1 MHVVLFHSSAISRHI
16 FLQMQS
22 FELLR
27 LDLFVCPSFT
37 RSPAGLRC
45 DQEEMQAN
53 SSISLTNSTTKMSA
67 ADTHATCHH
76 HKRRRRRVSHQTPP
90 KAAHTAIS
98 LFLLLSALCG
108 TAPNHDPRHRRGSLL
123 FVKADDDILAELLRE
138 EAEQDDGHHPAGGSA
153 DAGEDYGESKYDRP
167 PPDFNAGGSSKMGG
181 MGGNKRTNM
190 PGGGGGSGS
199 ASGGGPVPDLEE
211 QLRQKQEEAAKAAA
225 TRAEEEAARI
235 AEEHRV
241 RREAEFEAEVK
252 RMDAEQRKRALKQ
265 KKADAKV
272 VSRILRAANAKPE
285 PDHYAVLGLR
295 NFELHVGP
303 WHLFHI
309 STRDVKKAYRNLS
322 RRVHPDKNRDGRA
335 EQAFHALE
343 ASAAVLS
350 DGEQRR
356 GYDRRVEARRKK
368 RNQRITGT
376 TIDVLDSTRRNVV
389 RVFGTARRV
398 LGPFSVPV
406 FVLGGLALP

>member
-1 MHVVLFHSSAISRHI
+1 MR
-16 FLQMQS
+16 
-22 FELLR
+22 
-27 LDLFVCPSFT
+27 
-37 RSPAGLRC
+37 
-45 DQEEMQAN
+45 
-53 SSISLTNSTTKMSA
+53 
-67 ADTHATCHH
+67 
-76 HKRRRRRVSHQTPP
+76 
-90 KAAHTAIS
+90 
-98 LFLLLSALCG
+98 
-108 TAPNHDPRHRRGSLL
+108 
-123 FVKADDDILAELLRE
+123 ADDDILAELLRE
-138 EAEQDDGHHPAGGSA
+138 EAEQDDEYQAGGG
-153 DAGEDYGESKYDRP
+153 DGVGGAGDEYGESKYDRP
-167 PPDFNAGGSSKMGG
+167 PPDMNAGGSSKMGG
-181 MGGNKRTNM
+181 MGGMGGNKRTKM
-190 PGGGGGSGS
+190 PGSGGGGSS
-199 ASGGGPVPDLEE
+199 SSSGGGPVPDLEE

-225 TRAEEEAARI
+225 AQAEEEEARI
-235 AEEHRV
+235 AEEHRLK
-241 RREAEFEAEVK
+241 REAEFEAEVK
-252 RMDAEQRKRALKQ
+252 RMDAEQRKKALKQ

-272 VSRILRAANAKPE
+272 VNSILRAANAKPE

-295 NFELHVGP
+295 NFEMHIGP

-322 RRVHPDKNRDGRA
+322 RRCHPDKNRDGRA

-350 DGEQRR
+350 DGDQRR

-368 RNQRITGT
+368 RNKRITGT

>member
-1 MHVVLFHSSAISRHI
+1 MR
-16 FLQMQS
+16 
-22 FELLR
+22 
-27 LDLFVCPSFT
+27 
-37 RSPAGLRC
+37 
-45 DQEEMQAN
+45 
-53 SSISLTNSTTKMSA
+53 
-67 ADTHATCHH
+67 
-76 HKRRRRRVSHQTPP
+76 
-90 KAAHTAIS
+90 
-98 LFLLLSALCG
+98 
-108 TAPNHDPRHRRGSLL
+108 
-123 FVKADDDILAELLRE
+123 ADDDILAELLRE
-138 EAEQDDGHHPAGGSA
+138 EAEQDDEYHAGGSA
-153 DAGEDYGESKYDRP
+153 DGYEESKYDRP
-167 PPDFNAGGSSKMGG
+167 PPADMNAGGSSKMGG

-190 PGGGGGSGS
+190 PGGGGSGS
-199 ASGGGPVPDLEE
+199 SSGGGPVPDLEE

-225 TRAEEEAARI
+225 ARAEEEAARI

-241 RREAEFEAEVK
+241 QREAEFEAEVK
-252 RMDAEQRKRALKQ
+252 RMDAEQRKKALKQ
-265 KKADAKV
+265 KKADARV
-272 VSRILRAANAKPE
+272 VNRILRAANAKPE

-368 RNQRITGT
+368 RNKRITGT
-376 TIDVLDSTRRNVV
+376 TIDVLDSARRNVV